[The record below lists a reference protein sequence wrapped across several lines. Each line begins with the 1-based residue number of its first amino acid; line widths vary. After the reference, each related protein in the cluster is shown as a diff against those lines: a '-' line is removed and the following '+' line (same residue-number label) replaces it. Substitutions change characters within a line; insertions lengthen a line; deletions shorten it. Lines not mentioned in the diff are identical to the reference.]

1 MIDRLSKK
9 QAFILSFIL
18 AVVLAPAARAGVGD
32 IISLLTTITST
43 IRNGIGVALSGIQT
57 IQNTERQLQQQVL
70 WPLTVINQTKASVS
84 QVRAQF
90 TSLAQQVHSL
100 ATNSATLANPKQLE
114 LLLRGER
121 ARNLG
126 QVGGAFTN
134 VYQSLPPASDA
145 SPSTRNVMDVDD
157 AMATGSLKSAV
168 ISDQAS
174 EQLLGVADSV
184 EQQTAASAPGSAP
197 LLTTQALAANLQ
209 SQAFLQR
216 MLAAQLRQEAAKLA
230 HTNMLIKES
239 SAATKDLNKSVQQI
253 LSQQ

>member
-1 MIDRLSKK
+1 MIDRISKK
-9 QAFILSFIL
+9 QAFILSFAF

-32 IISLLTTITST
+32 IISLLNTITST
-43 IRNGIGVALSGIQT
+43 IRNGIGVALNGIQT
-57 IQNTERQLQQQVL
+57 VQNAERQLQQQVL
-70 WPLTVINQTKASVS
+70 WPVAVINQTKASVS

-90 TSLAQQVHSL
+90 TGLAQQVHSV

-121 ARNLG
+121 TSNLG

-134 VYQSLPPASDA
+134 VYQPLPQASDA

-174 EQLLGVADSV
+174 EQLLGVADSL

-197 LLTTQALAANLQ
+197 ILTTQALAANLQ

-253 LSQQ
+253 LTKQ

>member
-1 MIDRLSKK
+1 MLDRFSKK
-9 QAFILSFIL
+9 QALILSFVL
-18 AVVLAPAARAGVGD
+18 AVVLAPVARAGVAD
-32 IISLLTTITST
+32 IISLLNTITST
-43 IRNGIGVALSGIQT
+43 IRNGIGVALNGIQT
-57 IQNTERQLQQQVL
+57 IQNAERQLQQQVL
-70 WPLTVINQTKASVS
+70 WPVTVINQTKASVS

-121 ARNLG
+121 TSNLG

-134 VYQSLPPASDA
+134 VYQPLPPAGDA
-145 SPSTRNVMDVDD
+145 SPSTRDVMDVDD
-157 AMATGSLKSAV
+157 ALATGSLKSAV
-168 ISDQAS
+168 ISVQAS
-174 EQLLGVADSV
+174 EQLLGVADSI

-197 LLTTQALAANLQ
+197 ILTTQALAANLQ

-253 LSQQ
+253 LSKQ

>member
-1 MIDRLSKK
+1 MIDRISKK
-9 QAFILSFIL
+9 QAFILSFVF

-43 IRNGIGVALSGIQT
+43 IRNGIGVALNGIQT
-57 IQNTERQLQQQVL
+57 VQNAERQLQQQVL
-70 WPLTVINQTKASVS
+70 WPVTVINQTKASVS

-114 LLLRGER
+114 LLLRGQR
-121 ARNLG
+121 TSNLG

-134 VYQSLPPASDA
+134 VYQPLPQASDA

-174 EQLLGVADSV
+174 EQLLGVADSI

-253 LSQQ
+253 LSKQ

>member
-9 QAFILSFIL
+9 QALVVSLVL
-18 AVVLAPAARAGVGD
+18 AVALAPAARADVAD
-32 IISLLTTITST
+32 IISLLNTITST
-43 IRNGIGVALSGIQT
+43 IRNGIGVALNGIQT

-70 WPLTVINQTKASVS
+70 WPVTVINQTKASVS

-90 TSLAQQVHSL
+90 TGLAQQVHSL

-114 LLLRGER
+114 LILRGQR
-121 ARNLG
+121 TSSLG
-126 QVGGAFTN
+126 QVGGAFVN
-134 VYQSLPPASDA
+134 VYQPLPSASDA

-157 AMATGSLKSAV
+157 ALATGSLKSTV

-174 EQLLGVADSV
+174 EQLLGVADSI

-197 LLTTQALAANLQ
+197 ILTTQALAANLQ

-253 LSQQ
+253 LSKQ

>member
-9 QAFILSFIL
+9 QALVVSLVL
-18 AVVLAPAARAGVGD
+18 AVALAPAARAGVAD
-32 IISLLTTITST
+32 IISLLNTITST
-43 IRNGIGVALSGIQT
+43 IRNGIGVALNGIQT

-70 WPLTVINQTKASVS
+70 WPVTVINQTKASVS

-90 TSLAQQVHSL
+90 TGLAQQVHSL

-114 LLLRGER
+114 LILRGQR
-121 ARNLG
+121 TSSLG
-126 QVGGAFTN
+126 QVGGAFVN
-134 VYQSLPPASDA
+134 VYQPLPSASDA

-157 AMATGSLKSAV
+157 ALATGSLKSTV

-174 EQLLGVADSV
+174 EQLLGVADSI

-197 LLTTQALAANLQ
+197 ILTTQALAANLQ

-253 LSQQ
+253 LSKQ

>member
-1 MIDRLSKK
+1 MIDKLSKK
-9 QAFILSFIL
+9 QALILSFVL
-18 AVVLAPAARAGVGD
+18 AVVLAPVARAGVSD
-32 IISLLTTITST
+32 IISLLNTITST
-43 IRNGIGVALSGIQT
+43 IRNGIGVALNGIQT
-57 IQNTERQLQQQVL
+57 IQNAERQLQQQVL
-70 WPLTVINQTKASVS
+70 WPVTVINQTKASVS

-121 ARNLG
+121 TSNLG

-134 VYQSLPPASDA
+134 VYQPLPPAGDA

-157 AMATGSLKSAV
+157 ALATGSLKSAV

-174 EQLLGVADSV
+174 EQLLGVADSI

-197 LLTTQALAANLQ
+197 ILTTQALAANLQ

-216 MLAAQLRQEAAKLA
+216 MLAAQLREEAAKLA

-253 LSQQ
+253 LSKQ

>member
-1 MIDRLSKK
+1 MLDRFSKK
-9 QAFILSFIL
+9 QALILSFVL
-18 AVVLAPAARAGVGD
+18 AVVLAPVARAGVGD
-32 IISLLTTITST
+32 IISLLNTITST
-43 IRNGIGVALSGIQT
+43 IRNGIGVALNGIQT
-57 IQNTERQLQQQVL
+57 IQNAERQLQQQVL
-70 WPLTVINQTKASVS
+70 WPVTVINQTKASVS
-84 QVRAQF
+84 QVRAEF

-114 LLLRGER
+114 LLLRGQR
-121 ARNLG
+121 TSNLG

-134 VYQSLPPASDA
+134 VYQPLPPAGDA

-157 AMATGSLKSAV
+157 ALATGSLKSAV

-174 EQLLGVADSV
+174 EQLLGVADSI

-197 LLTTQALAANLQ
+197 ILTTQALAANLQ

-216 MLAAQLRQEAAKLA
+216 MLAAQLREEAAKLA

-253 LSQQ
+253 LSKQ

>member
-1 MIDRLSKK
+1 MLGKLSKK
-9 QAFILSFIL
+9 QALILSFVL
-18 AVVLAPAARAGVGD
+18 AVVLAPAARSGVAD
-32 IISLLTTITST
+32 ILTLLNTITST
-43 IRNGIGVALSGIQT
+43 IRNGIGVALNGIQT
-57 IQNTERQLQQQVL
+57 VQNAERQLQQQVL
-70 WPLTVINQTKASVS
+70 WPVTVINQAKASVS

-114 LLLRGER
+114 LLLRGQR
-121 ARNLG
+121 TSNLG

-134 VYQSLPPASDA
+134 VYQPLPAVGDA

-168 ISDQAS
+168 ISDQSS
-174 EQLLGVADSV
+174 EQLLGVADSI
-184 EQQTAASAPGSAP
+184 EQQTAAAAPGSAP
-197 LLTTQALAANLQ
+197 ILTTQALAANLH

-230 HTNMLIKES
+230 HMNMLIKES

-253 LSQQ
+253 LSKQ

>member
-1 MIDRLSKK
+1 MIDKLSKK
-9 QAFILSFIL
+9 QALIVSLVLSL
-18 AVVLAPAARAGVGD
+18 VLAPVARAGVSD
-32 IISLLTTITST
+32 IISLLNTITST
-43 IRNGIGVALSGIQT
+43 IRNGIGVALNGIQT
-57 IQNTERQLQQQVL
+57 VQNAERQLQQQVL
-70 WPLTVINQTKASVS
+70 WPVTVINQTKASVS

-114 LLLRGER
+114 LLLRGQR
-121 ARNLG
+121 TSNLG

-134 VYQSLPPASDA
+134 VYQPLPPAGDA
-145 SPSTRNVMDVDD
+145 SPSTRNVMDLDD
-157 AMATGSLKSAV
+157 ALATGSLKSAV

-174 EQLLGVADSV
+174 EQLLGVADSI

-197 LLTTQALAANLQ
+197 ILTTQALAANLQ

-216 MLAAQLRQEAAKLA
+216 MLAAQLREEAAKLA

-253 LSQQ
+253 LSKQ

>member
-1 MIDRLSKK
+1 MIHKLSKK
-9 QAFILSFIL
+9 QALIVSLVLSL
-18 AVVLAPAARAGVGD
+18 VLAPVARAGVSD
-32 IISLLTTITST
+32 IISLLNTITST
-43 IRNGIGVALSGIQT
+43 IRNGIGVALNGIQT
-57 IQNTERQLQQQVL
+57 IQNAERQLQQQVL
-70 WPLTVINQTKASVS
+70 WPVTVINQTKASVS

-114 LLLRGER
+114 LLLRGQR
-121 ARNLG
+121 TSNLG

-134 VYQSLPPASDA
+134 VYQPLPPAGDA
-145 SPSTRNVMDVDD
+145 SPSTRNVMDLDD
-157 AMATGSLKSAV
+157 ALATGSLKSAV

-174 EQLLGVADSV
+174 EQLLGVADSI

-197 LLTTQALAANLQ
+197 ILTTQALAANLQ

-216 MLAAQLRQEAAKLA
+216 MLAAQLREEAAKLA

-253 LSQQ
+253 LSKQ

>member
-1 MIDRLSKK
+1 MLDRLSKK
-9 QAFILSFIL
+9 QALILSFVL
-18 AVVLAPAARAGVGD
+18 AVVLAPVARAGVAD
-32 IISLLTTITST
+32 IISLLNTITST
-43 IRNGIGVALSGIQT
+43 IRNGIGVALNGIQT
-57 IQNTERQLQQQVL
+57 IQNAERQLQQQVL
-70 WPLTVINQTKASVS
+70 WPVTVINQTKASVS

-114 LLLRGER
+114 LLLRGQR
-121 ARNLG
+121 TSNLG

-134 VYQSLPPASDA
+134 VYQPLPTASDA
-145 SPSTRNVMDVDD
+145 SPSTRNVLDVDD
-157 AMATGSLKSAV
+157 ALATGSLKSAV

-174 EQLLGVADSV
+174 EQLLGVADSI

-197 LLTTQALAANLQ
+197 ILTTQALAANLQ
-209 SQAFLQR
+209 SQALLQR

-253 LSQQ
+253 LSKQ

>member
-1 MIDRLSKK
+1 MLDRFSRK
-9 QAFILSFIL
+9 QALILSFVF
-18 AVVLAPAARAGVGD
+18 AVVLAPVARAGVAD
-32 IISLLTTITST
+32 IISLLNTITST
-43 IRNGIGVALSGIQT
+43 IRNGIGVALNGIQT
-57 IQNTERQLQQQVL
+57 IQNAERQLQQQVL
-70 WPLTVINQTKASVS
+70 WPVTVINQTKASVS

-114 LLLRGER
+114 LLLRGQR
-121 ARNLG
+121 TSNLG

-134 VYQSLPPASDA
+134 VYQPLPPTGDA
-145 SPSTRNVMDVDD
+145 SPSTRNVLDVDD
-157 AMATGSLKSAV
+157 ALATGSLKSAV

-174 EQLLGVADSV
+174 EQLLGVADSI

-197 LLTTQALAANLQ
+197 ILTTQALAADLQ

-253 LSQQ
+253 LSKQ

>member
-1 MIDRLSKK
+1 MIDKLSKK
-9 QAFILSFIL
+9 QALIVSLVLSL
-18 AVVLAPAARAGVGD
+18 VLAPVARAGVSD
-32 IISLLTTITST
+32 IISLLNTITST
-43 IRNGIGVALSGIQT
+43 IRNGIGVALNGIQT
-57 IQNTERQLQQQVL
+57 IQNAERQLQQQVL
-70 WPLTVINQTKASVS
+70 WPVTVINQTKASVS

-121 ARNLG
+121 TSNLG
-126 QVGGAFTN
+126 QVGGAFMN
-134 VYQSLPPASDA
+134 VYQPLPPAGDA

-157 AMATGSLKSAV
+157 ALATGSLKSAV

-174 EQLLGVADSV
+174 EQLLGVADSI

-197 LLTTQALAANLQ
+197 ILTTQALAANLQ

-216 MLAAQLRQEAAKLA
+216 MLAAQLREEAAKLA

-253 LSQQ
+253 LSKQ